1 MEDKDRGL
9 KSNMPESKIKEV
21 KVAALTAIPTGSYI
35 LSMNTISPKYSLKPW
50 YFTNCNGGRMPRI
63 EDVPG
68 WSGVL
73 IHPGNTAADSEGCIL
88 VGKNDV
94 TGMVTDSKN
103 TFLKLYKILYEA
115 YKRNEV
121 ITITI
126 K

>member
-1 MEDKDRGL
+1 MNILVDRKWKKDTYTIGRLYINGQMFCNTMEDKDRGL

-50 YFTNCNGGRMPRI
+50 YFTNCDGGRMPRI

-73 IHPGNTAADSEGCIL
+73 IHPGNTAAD
-88 VGKNDV
+88 
-94 TGMVTDSKN
+94 
-103 TFLKLYKILYEA
+103 
-115 YKRNEV
+115 
-121 ITITI
+121 
-126 K
+126 